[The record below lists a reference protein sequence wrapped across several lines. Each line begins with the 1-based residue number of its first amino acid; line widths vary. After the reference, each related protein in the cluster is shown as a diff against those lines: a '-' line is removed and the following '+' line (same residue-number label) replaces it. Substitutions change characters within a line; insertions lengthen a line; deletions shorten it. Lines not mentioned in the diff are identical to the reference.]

1 HPEQRLTVAEAVAGY
16 TTGPAYA
23 TGLSDR
29 QGSITPGKLADLVV
43 LDRDIFA
50 VPPAEIASIR
60 PAMTVFDGEVVYD
73 AGGIE

>member
-1 HPEQRLTVAEAVAGY
+1 TVAEAVAGY